1 MNPSSEP
8 FVPASSRRDFLKT
21 TTRATAGLSV
31 LSGIALPHVFGQSND
46 DSIKAVLVGCGGR
59 GSGAAL
65 NAFNVNTPLR
75 LVAMADVAQNRLNA
89 SFDQLSAK
97 RPDKMSVSEDA
108 KFIGFDAY
116 KKAMDVL
123 SPGDVAI
130 VATPVAFRWVHFKY
144 AIEKGINIFMEKP
157 VSVDGPTS
165 RKMLALNEE
174 AKKKGIKVA
183 VGLMCRHC
191 RRRQELFNRIQD
203 GAIGDIILGRAYRMS
218 GPIGSCFSPM
228 RDAAHDP
235 SELQWQ
241 IQHFHSFLWAS
252 GGAYSDFLI
261 HNIDEMCWMKNDWP
275 VEAQGWGGRSDRG
288 DFVDQNFDHYVTE
301 FTFKDGTKAY
311 MEGRNQAGCHM
322 DHSTTVHG
330 TKGMAVVSAAG
341 HIPAKSMIVKDH
353 VPVRIREPRPPRP
366 QKDKDGKLLPA
377 PPPEKLVLPPSVAW
391 YAEQPEPNP
400 YDLEWQDF
408 IEAIRNNKPY
418 NELER
423 GVKASLVTSMGRMA
437 CHTGVIVTYDE
448 ILNSPYEFAPD
459 VDKLTLDGPAPLREG
474 PDHRYPVPQPGVI
487 KDREYAMAD
496 VVVPGAPQPAA
507 PATEP
512 QGNKPKSGA

>member
-8 FVPASSRRDFLKT
+8 FVTASSRRDFLKT

-46 DSIKAVLVGCGGR
+46 DTLKTVLIGCGGR

-65 NAFNVNTPLR
+65 NSFNVKTNLR
-75 LVAMADVAQNRLNA
+75 MVAMADVMQNRLQA

-116 KKAMDVL
+116 KKAMDML

-130 VATPVAFRWVHFKY
+130 VATPVAFRWVHLKY

-157 VSVDGPTS
+157 VSTDGPTS
-165 RKMLALNEE
+165 KKMLALNED
-174 AKKKGIKVA
+174 AKKKGIKIA

-203 GAIGDIILGRAYRMS
+203 GEIGEIILGQAYRMS
-218 GPIGSCFSPM
+218 GPIASCFTEM
-228 RDAAHDP
+228 RDPAQSP
-235 SELQWQ
+235 SELLWQ
-241 IQHFHSFLWAS
+241 LKNFHSFLWAS
-252 GGAYSDFLI
+252 GGSYSDFLI

-275 VEAQGWGGRSDRG
+275 IEAKGWGGRSDRG
-288 DFVDQNFDHYVTE
+288 NFVDQNFDNYTTE

-311 MEGRNQAGCHM
+311 MEGRNQAGCYS
-322 DHSTTVHG
+322 DHSTVVHG

-341 HIPAKSMIVKDH
+341 HIPAKSMILKDH
-353 VPVRIREPRPPRP
+353 VPVRIRDPRPPRP
-366 QKDKDGKLLPA
+366 EKDKDGKLLPA
-377 PPPEKLVLPPSVAW
+377 PPPEKPVLPPSVLW

-400 YDLEWQDF
+400 YDLEWEDF
-408 IEAIRNNKPY
+408 IDAIRNNKPY

-437 CHTGVIVTYDE
+437 CHTGVVITYDDM
-448 ILNSPYEFAPD
+448 LNNPYEFAPD
-459 VDKLTLDGPAPLREG
+459 ADKLTLDGPAPLREG

-496 VVVPGAPQPAA
+496 VVVPGASQPAA
-507 PATEP
+507 PPTEP
-512 QGNKPKSGA
+512 QGDKPKSGA

>member
-1 MNPSSEP
+1 MNPSSSP
-8 FVPASSRRDFLKT
+8 ILTAGSRRDFLKT
-21 TTRATAGLSV
+21 ATKTTAGLSV
-31 LSGIALPHVFGQSND
+31 LSGVTLPHVFGQSND
-46 DSIKAVLVGCGGR
+46 DSLKTVLIGCGGR

-65 NAFNVNTPLR
+65 NAFNVDTPLR
-75 LVAMADVAQNRLNA
+75 MVAMADVAQNRLQA

-116 KKAMDVL
+116 KKAMDML
-123 SPGDVAI
+123 RPGDVAI

-157 VSVDGPTS
+157 VTVDGPTS
-165 RKMLALNEE
+165 KRMLELNEE

-183 VGLMCRHC
+183 IGLMCRHC

-203 GAIGDIILGRAYRMS
+203 GELGDIILGRAYRMS
-218 GPIGSCFSPM
+218 GPIGSCFTPK
-228 RDAAHDP
+228 RDPAHSP
-235 SELQWQ
+235 SELAWQ
-241 IQHFHSFLWAS
+241 IQRFHSFLWAS

-275 VEAQGWGGRSDRG
+275 IEAQGWGGRSDRG

-341 HIPAKSMIVKDH
+341 HMPSKAMIVKDH
-353 VPVRIREPRPPRP
+353 VPVRVREPRPPRP

-377 PPPEKLVLPPSVAW
+377 PPPEPLVLPPSVKW
-391 YAEQPEPNP
+391 FAEQPEPNP

-408 IEAIRNNKPY
+408 IDAIRNNKPY

-437 CHTGVIVTYDE
+437 CHTGVVITYDQ
-448 ILNSPYEFAPD
+448 ILNSPYEFAPG
-459 VDKLTLDGPAPLREG
+459 VDKLTLDGPAPLIADADG
-474 PDHRYPVPQPGVI
+474 RYPVPKPGVI
-487 KDREYAMAD
+487 KDREYAMPD
-496 VVVPGAPQPAA
+496 VAAPGAPA
-507 PATEP
+507 PAPGENAKGTI
-512 QGNKPKSGA
+512 